1 LPHVLRHLSARFN
14 MIDWHQNLRK
24 IFCDFLFPARVC
36 SESATLLTK
45 SGRKTHENPGPD
57 INDAVLRSDR
67 S

>member
-1 LPHVLRHLSARFN
+1 